1 MITRRELLSTSIAA
15 AGVGATT
22 PDWILRVL
30 QAQGQVTSQA
40 KPDETPP
47 AQPPGRILVVVVLA
61 GGNDGLN
68 TVVPYADE
76 RYKQARPTIHVGA
89 DKVLKLDDHV
99 GLHPSMKALRERFE
113 KGEVA
118 VLQGVGYP
126 HPNRSHFAAMD
137 IWHSADPEGAP
148 HTGWL
153 GRFADGVDAPGG
165 SPTLLFHLGSSVPLA
180 LRRERAPAL
189 AMDNEDSFSIGP
201 DRRHPDDKA
210 AQEAAF
216 RKLCESVGPPEGAGA
231 PTYTDLVRETASS
244 GVASADEVLECLA
257 KPKSEIAYPRNLGGR
272 LSIAAR
278 LITGGMST
286 RVYSTVLGGFDTHAR
301 QRDTHGSLLQNFSES
316 VDAFYK
322 ELAAAGRAHEVVLMA
337 FSEFGR
343 RVAEN
348 ASSGTDHGA
357 AAPVFVVGPA
367 VKGGVYGS
375 NPDLEHLVDGDITHS
390 IDFRSVYATLVK
402 GWLGS
407 PVEPAVKGE
416 FPTLPFLASA

>member
-1 MITRRELLSTSIAA
+1 MITRRELLSTSTALGI
-15 AGVGATT
+15 GATT
-22 PDWILRVL
+22 PQWLLRAL
-30 QAQGQVTSQA
+30 QSQEPT
-40 KPDETPP
+40 KPEEKPP
-47 AQPPGRILVVVVLA
+47 ERVLVVVVLA

-76 RYKQARPTIHVGA
+76 RYKAARPVIHVEA
-89 DKVLKLDDHV
+89 EKVLKLDDHV
-99 GLHPSMKALRERFE
+99 GLHPSMKSLRERFE

-153 GRFADGVDAPGG
+153 GRFADGADASSG
-165 SPTLLFHLGSSVPLA
+165 SPTILFHLGSSVPLA
-180 LRRERAPAL
+180 LRRERTPAL

-201 DRRHPDDKA
+201 DKRHPDDKG
-210 AQEAAF
+210 AQEIAF
-216 RKLCESVGPPEGAGA
+216 RKLCESVGTPHGSAERS
-231 PTYTDLVRETASS
+231 YTDVVRETAAS
-244 GVASADEVLECLA
+244 GVASADEVIKCLA
-257 KPKSEIAYPRNLGGR
+257 KPKSEIAYPRSLGGR
-272 LSIAAR
+272 LSLVAR

-286 RVYSTVLGGFDTHAR
+286 RVYFTALGGFDTHAR
-301 QRDTHGSLLQNFSES
+301 QKDTHGGLLQNFSDS

-322 ELAAAGRAHEVVLMA
+322 ELAAAGRAQEVVLMA

-348 ASSGTDHGA
+348 ASAGTDHGA
-357 AAPVFVVGPA
+357 AAPVFVVGPG

-375 NPDLEHLVDGDITHS
+375 NPDLEHLVDGDVAHS

-402 GWLGS
+402 GWLGA
-407 PVEPAVKGE
+407 PVAPAVQGE
-416 FPTLPFLASA
+416 FPTLAFLPSA